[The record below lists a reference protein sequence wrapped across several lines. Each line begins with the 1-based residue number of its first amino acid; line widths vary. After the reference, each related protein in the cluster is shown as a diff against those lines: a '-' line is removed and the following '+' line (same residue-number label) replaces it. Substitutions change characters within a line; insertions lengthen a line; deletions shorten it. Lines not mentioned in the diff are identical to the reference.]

1 MIAGLVPTFEEM
13 LGDNEHCFCLRHLYN
28 TFNKRFGGGIVMGDL
43 MMGATRATY
52 HEAYLEKM
60 AQLKEIN
67 EAAHKYL
74 VDIGEQHW
82 SKHAFKTY
90 AKCDVL
96 MNNLSESFN
105 AIILLAREKPIV
117 TMLEWIQTYCMTRF
131 ATMNETTH
139 KVEGK
144 IMPIA
149 KAKEE
154 ARQGRSTQWE
164 LVCFIFNRQHMF
176 VVDLSKTS
184 CSCNFWQLVG
194 IPCRHAIA
202 AINYKGEHA
211 EDHVDKYYHRDT
223 YKLCYS
229 HSITTIDGRKKCSKT
244 NDPDLLPP
252 NYKRAAGG
260 QIQPTDVGDAISLDI
275 TRGLAKIPPFIQNQQ
290 RLVLKVREHPVKN
303 NKVMFK
309 LDQMEHKCKLKRTPK
324 KKETLKKPHLSEQS
338 AQCSNTVSGE
348 DMDTP

>member
-1 MIAGLVPTFEEM
+1 
-13 LGDNEHCFCLRHLYN
+13 
-28 TFNKRFGGGIVMGDL
+28 

-149 KAKEE
+149 EAKEE

-164 LVCFIFNRQHMF
+164 L
-176 VVDLSKTS
+176 
-184 CSCNFWQLVG
+184 LVG

-229 HSITTIDGRKKCSKT
+229 HSITTIDGRKKWSKT

-252 NYKRAAGG
+252 NYKRAA
-260 QIQPTDVGDAISLDI
+260 DAISLDI
-275 TRGLAKIPPFIQNQQ
+275 TRGLAKIPPFIQIQQ

-324 KKETLKKPHLSEQS
+324 SLMVPLHKKSNLVSKKTGPTSASTSTDNPGIAKKVSCATTKKKKETLKKPHLSEQS